1 MPMTTLPSHPFV
13 AAGRASSSMP
23 SDTSFVRRW
32 DAERYQRCISLL
44 RDQRRGRARR
54 HTLSTTA
61 DVHRPMFHH
70 RVEAGR
76 TTSLS
81 HPSSRRRTSY
91 DRYLLLQYD
100 APSFSNDPIPLP
112 GQSSSRSLRRRFDRK
127 PFLRQQSPS
136 KSPPLVTVTTS

>member
-1 MPMTTLPSHPFV
+1 
-13 AAGRASSSMP
+13 
-23 SDTSFVRRW
+23 
-32 DAERYQRCISLL
+32 
-44 RDQRRGRARR
+44 
-54 HTLSTTA
+54 
-61 DVHRPMFHH
+61 MFHH

-112 GQSSSRSLRRRFDRK
+112 GPGNRRPAVSVVVSIENRFYANSRHRNRHLW
-127 PFLRQQSPS
+127 
-136 KSPPLVTVTTS
+136 

>member
-1 MPMTTLPSHPFV
+1 
-13 AAGRASSSMP
+13 
-23 SDTSFVRRW
+23 
-32 DAERYQRCISLL
+32 
-44 RDQRRGRARR
+44 
-54 HTLSTTA
+54 
-61 DVHRPMFHH
+61 MFHH